1 MSTVGEIPPAKTNQK
16 QNQAP
21 QRKQRNPPRPV
32 RPKLTN
38 QRKTGPA
45 SGRSQVRVKGQC
57 HIRELYEDEP
67 ISVHIDALYLENPS
81 HQVPL
86 LAANFRLYEKYFVH
100 NMSLEFV
107 PIQPVTVGGS
117 ISIAPDYDPLDP
129 MPATAAALSQ
139 SQGFK
144 SGPVSGAL
152 KVDMPN
158 YKGPDG
164 SYVRPELYCAPTNDD
179 RLTSYGQF
187 KVFGEAPSLT
197 KGDNIGKIILHYDV
211 TFHIL
216 EPQNP
221 VSSLA
226 INTDRITCVGT
237 ANHFTPTDIGSS
249 TISDGLSFGNSG
261 GTLSM
266 DSDYILTGIIKEIGA
281 GLELATL
288 AGRVINV
295 GTRLF
300 FRPLL
305 GNIATTTYTSVDA
318 SHYVG
323 KMSTSRD
330 FSPMSNVTMNLINSI
345 AIILS
350 DMNLLA

>member
-1 MSTVGEIPPAKTNQK
+1 MK
-16 QNQAP
+16 P
-21 QRKQRNPPRPV
+21 QLN
-32 RPKLTN
+32 N
-38 QRKTGPA
+38 QRKTGSA

-57 HIRELYEDEP
+57 HIRDLYEDEP

-100 NMSLEFV
+100 NVSLEFV
-107 PIQPVTVGGS
+107 PIQPVTVGGTV
-117 ISIAPDYDPLDP
+117 SIAPDYDPLDP

-139 SQGFK
+139 GQGFK
-144 SGPVSGAL
+144 SGPVSAAL

-187 KVFGEAPSLT
+187 KVFGVAPSLT

-211 TFHIL
+211 TYHIL
-216 EPQNP
+216 EPQ
-221 VSSLA
+221 SAIASLA
-226 INTDRITCVGT
+226 ISTDRVTCVGT
-237 ANHFTPTDIGSS
+237 ANAFTPTDIGSN
-249 TISDGLSFGNSG
+249 TMSDALTFGDAA
-261 GTLSM
+261 GTLHM
-266 DSDYILTGIIKEIGA
+266 ASDYILTGIIKEIGA
-281 GLELATL
+281 GLSLATL
-288 AGRVINV
+288 AGKAINV

-300 FRPLL
+300 FRPVL
-305 GNIATTTYTSVDA
+305 ATLFSTTYQNNDTSI
-318 SHYVG
+318 YVG

-330 FSPMSNVTMNLINSI
+330 FSPMSNVTMNLINTI
-345 AIILS
+345 AIIMD
-350 DMNLLA
+350 DMNLLG